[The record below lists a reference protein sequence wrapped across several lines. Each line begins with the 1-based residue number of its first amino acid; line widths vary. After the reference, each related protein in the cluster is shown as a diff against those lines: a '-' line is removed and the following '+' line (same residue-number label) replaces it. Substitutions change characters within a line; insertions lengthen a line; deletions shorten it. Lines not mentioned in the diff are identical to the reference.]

1 MKNKVVLVFLAMV
14 LAMSLAAFVACDF
27 LPAETVTVTKTTT
40 PAPVKD
46 ETVTAMVE
54 VTKTVT
60 VTEFVTVMVDPST
73 ATVTVTVTTTP
84 EEGDVIEVEF
94 RDVESEPSVILELK
108 KGGNVVLK
116 VMETLLVEPTLI
128 FYTAIWTPD
137 LGQYYWY
144 GYAEWN
150 KEWPQ
155 YTFGFAA
162 TAAPGVGNYNSS
174 LSNTEATVIVSPD
187 GDNIEWNDKEA
198 YLGLMEKLCG
208 AMEEIGSYET
218 VIQLLDSGV
227 PGSASEL
234 IAEQERLLDK
244 VSSSDYD
251 EALAQMAK
259 TLPYQ
264 GTEVSNPGDVTYE
277 ELGPVVS
284 AIEAS
289 VIVIS
294 TAADLACPNP
304 LAGACFATGNKGGFA
319 IGGFNAA

>member
-14 LAMSLAAFVACDF
+14 LAMSLVAFVACDF
-27 LPAETVTVTKTTT
+27 LPAETVTVTKTIT
-40 PAPVKD
+40 PPA
-46 ETVTAMVE
+46 E
-54 VTKTVT
+54 
-60 VTEFVTVMVDPST
+60 
-73 ATVTVTVTTTP
+73 TVTVTVTTTL

-174 LSNTEATVIVSPD
+174 LSNTEATVTVSPD

-198 YLGLMEKLCG
+198 YLGLMETLCE
-208 AMEEIGSYET
+208 AMEEIGSHHE
-218 VIQLLDSGV
+218 VAHILQQEVPGSISESISEVELQLLDDIG
-227 PGSASEL
+227 
-234 IAEQERLLDK
+234 D
-244 VSSSDYD
+244 SDYE
-251 EALAQMAK
+251 EAIRGLAAR
-259 TLPYQ
+259 LPYQ
-264 GTEVSNPGDVTYE
+264 GTEVRNPGDVTYD
-277 ELGPVVS
+277 ELERVVQ

-289 VIVIS
+289 VIIMGTV
-294 TAADLACPNP
+294 ADLACSNP
-304 LAGACFATGNKGGFA
+304 IAGVCFATGNKGGFA